1 LKVIY
6 HCHGGAHSSVVAAH
20 LHLGNIPMQGE
31 VPPEA
36 IMLLPEFD
44 RATSEDWG
52 SPKLVGVD
60 GQGNQVYI
68 LGLGRKTAICIRAA
82 TSLCLQLRKG
92 GEVVF
97 VETLSSIG
105 ALTRIGGFTSKV
117 LGAEHLGRTLAARGI
132 VKSLE
137 RLRQLVASTKK
148 IYGME

>member
-1 LKVIY
+1 
-6 HCHGGAHSSVVAAH
+6 
-20 LHLGNIPMQGE
+20 MQGE

-44 RATSEDWG
+44 RATPEDWG

-60 GQGNQVYI
+60 RQGNQVYI
-68 LGLGRKTAICIRAA
+68 LGLGRQTAICIRAA

-92 GEVVF
+92 GQVVF
-97 VETLSSIG
+97 VETLPSIG
-105 ALTRIGGFTSKV
+105 VLTRIGGFTSKV
-117 LGAEHLGRTLAARGI
+117 LGVEIGKFLAARGI

-137 RLRQLVASTKK
+137 RLRLLVASTKK